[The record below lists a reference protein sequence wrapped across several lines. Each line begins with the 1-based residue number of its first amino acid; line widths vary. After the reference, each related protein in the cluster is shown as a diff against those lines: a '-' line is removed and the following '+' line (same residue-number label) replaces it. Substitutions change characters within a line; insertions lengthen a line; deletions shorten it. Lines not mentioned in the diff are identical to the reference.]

1 MFKSY
6 EVGNICDKET
16 RKIGGLVF
24 IFFLQQAEHSA
35 SA

>member
-6 EVGNICDKET
+6 EVGNICDNET

-24 IFFLQQAEHSA
+24 IFSLQRAEYSA
-35 SA
+35 